1 MLQEG
6 LEREREQL
14 EKERETAIQHSQEA
28 QDRFRQEVELAIA
41 GWKCAMNAEVAKAK
55 VVCEEL
61 EEEKK
66 RVSCK
71 LEHLSLRH
79 QVQSDMDFYTSRI
92 NCQEQKVSFFKCT
105 TTSNHKLGCECCG
118 FSCWNNTRA
127 TVTKK
132 MHLITDDKSLP

>member
-14 EKERETAIQHSQEA
+14 EKERQTAIQHSQEA

-55 VVCEEL
+55 EVCEEL

-71 LEHLSLRH
+71 LERVSLRH

-92 NCQEQKVSFFKCT
+92 NCREQNVSFFKCT
-105 TTSNHKLGCECCG
+105 TTSNHKLGCEHCG
-118 FSCWNNTRA
+118 F
-127 TVTKK
+127 
-132 MHLITDDKSLP
+132 LLLEQY